1 MRDAGLRFARENT
14 GNNASK
20 YNWKKN
26 ISSHPDWYNN
36 VYAHDWT
43 NNALWLQKNLPGI
56 QTMWAF
62 QLTGFAAKTSSA
74 NFNDW
79 QYNGSQ
85 WWSGACQNLA
95 GGGIPNDAGGCAAKT
110 EGNPNSYLQLWDAD
124 STTDLLTQWF
134 GTDDNG
140 QLKVANNLYWDM
152 DNEPDIWGRYSR

>member
-1 MRDAGLRFARENT
+1 MIRACLFCIAVLSLLLPASAAETTIIVSATDNRTTISPYIFGKNNCGPASPGDPVPEAEVIRMRDAGLRFARENT

-85 WWSGACQNLA
+85 
-95 GGGIPNDAGGCAAKT
+95 
-110 EGNPNSYLQLWDAD
+110 
-124 STTDLLTQWF
+124 
-134 GTDDNG
+134 
-140 QLKVANNLYWDM
+140 
-152 DNEPDIWGRYSR
+152 